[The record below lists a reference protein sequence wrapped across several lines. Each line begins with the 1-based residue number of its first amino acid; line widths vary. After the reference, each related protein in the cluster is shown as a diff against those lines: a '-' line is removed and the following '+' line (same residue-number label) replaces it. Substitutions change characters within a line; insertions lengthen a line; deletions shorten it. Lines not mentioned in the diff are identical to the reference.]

1 MPLGIWNEVDAPR
14 FDVAEL
20 VALRADRGVRF

>member
-1 MPLGIWNEVDAPR
+1 MPLGVGNIVDASR

-20 VALRADRGVRF
+20 VAVRADNVLF